1 MKLTELFKRPA
12 SLINVLL
19 EIWEKSVRE
28 THLFLP
34 ESEIQNIKQNFLP
47 EALKNIT
54 HLIIAQDD
62 ERPIAFIGIEGQKLE
77 MLFVTPEYRGKGVGR
92 KMIEYAIKHFS
103 INELTVNEQNPQ
115 AKEFYEHLGFKV
127 YKRSEIDEQGNPYPI
142 LYMKLLNS

>member
-12 SLINVLL
+12 SLINILL

-47 EALKNIT
+47 GALKNIT

>member
-12 SLINVLL
+12 SLINILL

-62 ERPIAFIGIEGQKLE
+62 ERQIAFIGIEGQKLE

>member
-12 SLINVLL
+12 SLINILL

>member
-12 SLINVLL
+12 SLINILL

-47 EALKNIT
+47 GALKNIT

-115 AKEFYEHLGFKV
+115 AKEFYEHLGFKI